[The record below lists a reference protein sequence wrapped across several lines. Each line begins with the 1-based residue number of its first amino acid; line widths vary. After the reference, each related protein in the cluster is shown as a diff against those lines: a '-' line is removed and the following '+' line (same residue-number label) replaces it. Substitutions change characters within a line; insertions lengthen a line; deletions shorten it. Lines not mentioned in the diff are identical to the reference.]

1 MIVVNS
7 RAGQRSNRLVTIAY
21 AMASAI
27 ERDETLRLTAF
38 ETLAK
43 DYACSVSWNGRVVIR
58 DSRFWEVVRL
68 AVAAIRRLG
77 WKSFLGGHV
86 VSDWG
91 FRDRRS
97 LEKHADAIR
106 AFFTPRRTFPAL
118 PRHEDEFV
126 VGVHK
131 RRGDYRE
138 FLGGRY
144 YYEDEVY
151 ERCEERLRSL
161 LATTGRKAR
170 FVEFPQND
178 AVQDQ
183 WTMSRCDC
191 LMGPPSTFSAWAS
204 FMGRVPLVLIWNRD
218 YQIRS
223 DDIKYRGLYV

>member
-7 RAGQRSNRLVTIAY
+7 RAGQRGNRLVTIAH

-27 ERDETLRLTAF
+27 ERGETLRLTAF
-38 ETLAK
+38 EAYRN
-43 DYACSVSWNGRVVIR
+43 DYRCTVTWNGKVVIR
-58 DSRFWEVVRL
+58 DSRFWEAVRL

-77 WKSFLGGHV
+77 WKGFLRGHV
-86 VSDWG
+86 ISDWG
-91 FRDRRS
+91 FRDREALDR
-97 LEKHADAIR
+97 HADAIR
-106 AFFTPRRTFPAL
+106 AFFAPCRTFPEL
-118 PRHEDEFV
+118 PRAGNEIL

-144 YYEDEVY
+144 YYEDAVY
-151 ERCEERLRSL
+151 ERCKDRLRSL
-161 LATTGRKAR
+161 LETPGRNVR
-170 FVEFPQND
+170 FVEFPRNG

-204 FMGRVPLVLIWNRD
+204 FMGKVPLVPIWSND
-218 YQIRS
+218 YQIRP
-223 DDIKYRGLYV
+223 DDVRYRGLYV